1 MRSREQGRLI
11 CAKDNGG
18 SGAAESTKT
27 LAAPPRV
34 VLFARVRLTIQSP
47 GRTATWLGA
56 VSSSGPIAAP
66 GSAVRSGGLAGTAGA
81 HISNGMARYEVLIRS
96 GSGLSIDG

>member
-47 GRTATWLGA
+47 GRTAPGWGPSRPRDRSLLPARPYAPADSPARPARISRTAWPATRCWSGRGA
-56 VSSSGPIAAP
+56 VWASTG
-66 GSAVRSGGLAGTAGA
+66 
-81 HISNGMARYEVLIRS
+81 
-96 GSGLSIDG
+96 

>member
-1 MRSREQGRLI
+1 MRQGQRRLGSRRVDEDLGCSATR
-11 CAKDNGG
+11 CAIRARASDY
-18 SGAAESTKT
+18 SVARSYGA
-27 LAAPPRV
+27 
-34 VLFARVRLTIQSP
+34 
-47 GRTATWLGA
+47 WLGA